1 MNINNDTVQVA
12 ESLKDMSSV
21 ITDYS
26 IRING
31 LIDSMSLL
39 EQKITNKT
47 KIMIEHYRKASST
60 MKETQNYFLNGI
72 QDGQPA
78 KSYLLT
84 PKGIEVLGEEV
95 ISIDTFIDNVLHFAN
110 EPSKQI
116 QVLKELAMHLQK
128 VNEMLDQP
136 LIDTTYKSL

>member
-1 MNINNDTVQVA
+1 MNFDNETLQIA
-12 ESLKDMSSV
+12 ESLKNMPSA

-26 IRING
+26 NRIND
-31 LIDSMSLL
+31 LIASMSLL
-39 EQKITNKT
+39 EQKISNET
-47 KIMIEHYRKASST
+47 KIIKEHYRKASSA

-84 PKGIEVLGEEV
+84 CKGIEVLGEEV
-95 ISIDTFIDNVLHFAN
+95 ISIDMFIDNVLRFAN
-110 EPSKQI
+110 EPSRQI
-116 QVLKELAMHLQK
+116 QVLKELAMHLQR

-136 LIDTTYKSL
+136 LIDTK

>member
-1 MNINNDTVQVA
+1 MNFDNETLQIA
-12 ESLKDMSSV
+12 ESLKNMPSA

-26 IRING
+26 NRIND
-31 LIDSMSLL
+31 LIASMSLL
-39 EQKITNKT
+39 EQKISNET
-47 KIMIEHYRKASST
+47 KIIKEHYRKASSA
-60 MKETQNYFLNGI
+60 MKERQNYFLNGI

-84 PKGIEVLGEEV
+84 CKGIEVLGEEV
-95 ISIDTFIDNVLHFAN
+95 ISIDMFIDNVLRFAN
-110 EPSKQI
+110 EPSRQI

-136 LIDTTYKSL
+136 LIDTK

>member
-1 MNINNDTVQVA
+1 MNFDYETLQIA
-12 ESLKDMSSV
+12 ESLKNMPSA

-26 IRING
+26 NRIND
-31 LIDSMSLL
+31 LIASMSLL
-39 EQKITNKT
+39 EQKISNET
-47 KIMIEHYRKASST
+47 KIIKEHYRKASSA

-84 PKGIEVLGEEV
+84 CKGIEVLGEEV
-95 ISIDTFIDNVLHFAN
+95 ISIDMFIDNVLRFAN
-110 EPSKQI
+110 EPSRQI
-116 QVLKELAMHLQK
+116 QVLKELAMHLQR

-136 LIDTTYKSL
+136 LIDTK

>member
-26 IRING
+26 VRING

-47 KIMIEHYRKASST
+47 KIIKEHYRKVSST
-60 MKETQNYFLNGI
+60 MN
-72 QDGQPA
+72 
-78 KSYLLT
+78 
-84 PKGIEVLGEEV
+84 
-95 ISIDTFIDNVLHFAN
+95 
-110 EPSKQI
+110 
-116 QVLKELAMHLQK
+116 
-128 VNEMLDQP
+128 
-136 LIDTTYKSL
+136 

>member
-1 MNINNDTVQVA
+1 MDFNHETLQVA
-12 ESLKDMSSV
+12 KSLEDMPSV
-21 ITDYS
+21 TTDYS
-26 IRING
+26 IRIND

-39 EQKITNKT
+39 EKKITNET
-47 KIMIEHYRKASST
+47 KIIKEHYRKASSA

-84 PKGIEVLGEEV
+84 CKGIEVLGEEV
-95 ISIDTFIDNVLHFAN
+95 ASIDIFIDNVIHFAN

-128 VNEMLDQP
+128 VNEMLDQT
-136 LIDTTYKSL
+136 LIETT

>member
-26 IRING
+26 VRING

-47 KIMIEHYRKASST
+47 KIMIEHYRKASSA

-72 QDGQPA
+72 HAGQPA
-78 KSYLLT
+78 KSYLL
-84 PKGIEVLGEEV
+84 V
-95 ISIDTFIDNVLHFAN
+95 
-110 EPSKQI
+110 
-116 QVLKELAMHLQK
+116 KE
-128 VNEMLDQP
+128 
-136 LIDTTYKSL
+136 

>member
-1 MNINNDTVQVA
+1 
-12 ESLKDMSSV
+12 
-21 ITDYS
+21 
-26 IRING
+26 
-31 LIDSMSLL
+31 MSLL
-39 EQKITNKT
+39 EQKITNETEIIK
-47 KIMIEHYRKASST
+47 EHYRKASFA

-72 QDGQPA
+72 QDGQPV

-84 PKGIEVLGEEV
+84 CKGIEVLGEEV
-95 ISIDTFIDNVLHFAN
+95 ISIDMFIDNVLRFAN

-136 LIDTTYKSL
+136 LIEPHKSL

>member
-1 MNINNDTVQVA
+1 LGFNHDTLQVA
-12 ESLKDMSSV
+12 KSLEDVPSV
-21 ITDYS
+21 TTDYS
-26 IRING
+26 IQIND

-39 EQKITNKT
+39 EKKITNET
-47 KIMIEHYRKASST
+47 KIIKEHYSKASSA

-84 PKGIEVLGEEV
+84 CKGIEVLGEEV
-95 ISIDTFIDNVLHFAN
+95 TSIDMFIDNVLHFAN

-128 VNEMLDQP
+128 VNEMLDQT
-136 LIDTTYKSL
+136 LIETI

>member
-1 MNINNDTVQVA
+1 MNFDNETLQVS
-12 ESLKDMSSV
+12 ESLKNMPSA

-26 IRING
+26 IRVND
-31 LIDSMSLL
+31 LIASMSLL
-39 EQKITNKT
+39 EQKISNET
-47 KIMIEHYRKASST
+47 KIIKEHYRKASSA

-84 PKGIEVLGEEV
+84 CRGIEVLGEEV
-95 ISIDTFIDNVLHFAN
+95 IPIDIFIDNVLRFAN
-110 EPSKQI
+110 EPSRQI

-136 LIDTTYKSL
+136 LIDKK

>member
-1 MNINNDTVQVA
+1 MVFNHDTLQVA
-12 ESLKDMSSV
+12 KSLEDVPSV
-21 ITDYS
+21 TTDYS
-26 IRING
+26 IRIND

-39 EQKITNKT
+39 EKKITDET
-47 KIMIEHYRKASST
+47 KIIKEHYRKASSA
-60 MKETQNYFLNGI
+60 MKETQNYFLNRI

-84 PKGIEVLGEEV
+84 CKGIEVLGEEV
-95 ISIDTFIDNVLHFAN
+95 TSIDMFIDNVLHFAN

-128 VNEMLDQP
+128 VNEMLDQT
-136 LIDTTYKSL
+136 LIKTTHKGL